1 MIKLEFDVWEYKDV
15 LRNNEFKMYI
25 IVYLEDEVFVKYLDW
40 FWYMYNDYL
49 YWIYLFWLIII
60 GWIVVDWKYF
70 GINLF

>member
-1 MIKLEFDVWEYKDV
+1 
-15 LRNNEFKMYI
+15 MYI
-25 IVYLEDEVFVKYLDW
+25 IVYLEDEVYVKYIDW

-70 GINLF
+70 SINLF

>member
-1 MIKLEFDVWEYKDV
+1 
-15 LRNNEFKMYI
+15 MYI
-25 IVYLEDEVFVKYLDW
+25 IVYLEDEVYVKYLDW
-40 FWYMYNDYL
+40 YNDYL